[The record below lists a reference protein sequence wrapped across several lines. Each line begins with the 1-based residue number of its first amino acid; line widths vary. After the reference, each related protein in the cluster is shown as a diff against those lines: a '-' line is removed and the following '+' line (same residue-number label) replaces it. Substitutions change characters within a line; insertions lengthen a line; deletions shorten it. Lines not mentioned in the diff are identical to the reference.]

1 MDLPAYE
8 HIGRGYSRHRTA
20 DPRIVSR
27 LARMLGPPKNGA
39 VVDVGAGTG
48 NYSAALARLGYRVVA
63 VEPSTTMRSQAED
76 IPGVHWMA
84 GTAERLPLPDGHA
97 HGVVCVLALHH
108 FADAGTALSEM
119 RRVARGGPV
128 VIFTFDPRAGR
139 RLWFEDYFPELWRQA
154 HETFPPLQD
163 VVELLGETTGSSVE
177 VSVFRLPH
185 DLRDGFAAAGWR
197 RPRMYLYDDVRAGI
211 SAFALAEKRVVREG
225 LKRLSR
231 DLESGAWHVKYPD
244 IAELEEFDAGYR
256 FLRVEPPSSQ
266 P

>member
-119 RRVARGGPV
+119 QRVARGGPV

-154 HETFPPLQD
+154 HET
-163 VVELLGETTGSSVE
+163 VEPRPGVRSVARE
-177 VSVFRLPH
+177 VS
-185 DLRDGFAAAGWR
+185 
-197 RPRMYLYDDVRAGI
+197 
-211 SAFALAEKRVVREG
+211 
-225 LKRLSR
+225 
-231 DLESGAWHVKYPD
+231 
-244 IAELEEFDAGYR
+244 GYR
-256 FLRVEPPSSQ
+256 RARRVRCGVQILEGRTAV
-266 P
+266 